1 MKELRK
7 DVCVDGVLNQER
19 LKNKNVAV
27 LCKQNVVQN
36 VGVIKSLN
44 SLLRHSQTLQLMTI
58 FIIQKNL
65 ILYSNFAL
73 KPFLTIHLLKKYH

>member
-7 DVCVDGVLNQER
+7 VVCVKEYFQKSS
-19 LKNKNVAV
+19 KNKNVA
-27 LCKQNVVQN
+27 LQNVKLDN
-36 VGVIKSLN
+36 VGVRKSLN
-44 SLLRHSQTLQLMTI
+44 SLLRHSQTMQLMTL
-58 FIIQKNL
+58 IQIQVIL